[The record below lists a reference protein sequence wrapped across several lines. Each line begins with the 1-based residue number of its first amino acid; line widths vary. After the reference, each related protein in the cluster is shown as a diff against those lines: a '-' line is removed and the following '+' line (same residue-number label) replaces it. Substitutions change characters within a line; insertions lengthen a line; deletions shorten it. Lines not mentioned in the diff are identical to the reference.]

1 MIILGVGVTLFL
13 MMYLVPK
20 VTTILRRKGNVLPL
34 ITELVKGASDLTV
47 QYWWAMFLGVV
58 TIYILYRLAV
68 ATKSGR
74 YRRDSVLLSL
84 PVLGSFFAKQ
94 AISRFCMTMSILLRS
109 GLPALQALSIVREVV
124 GNAVL
129 AEAIQDV
136 HDRVLEGADISTPL
150 RNKKKIFPPVVGYM
164 VSVGEKS
171 GQLEEM
177 LEKVADAYDDE
188 LEIQAQKLT
197 SMVEPVIIIFLA
209 AVVGVIV
216 LSVILP
222 IVQMSQI

>member
-1 MIILGVGVTLFL
+1 M
-13 MMYLVPK
+13 
-20 VTTILRRKGNVLPL
+20 
-34 ITELVKGASDLTV
+34 
-47 QYWWAMFLGVV
+47 
-58 TIYILYRLAV
+58 
-68 ATKSGR
+68 
-74 YRRDSVLLSL
+74 LSL
-84 PVLGSFFAKQ
+84 PILGSFFSKQ
-94 AISRFCMTMSILLRS
+94 ALSRFCMTMSILLRS
-109 GLPALQALSIVREVV
+109 GLPALQSLMIVKQVV

-129 AEAIQDV
+129 SEAIQDV

-150 RNKKKIFPPVVGYM
+150 RKKKKIFPPVVGYM

-177 LEKVADAYDDE
+177 LEKVAEAYDEE

-197 SMVEPVIIIFLA
+197 ALIEPVIIIFLA
-209 AVVGVIV
+209 AVVGIIV